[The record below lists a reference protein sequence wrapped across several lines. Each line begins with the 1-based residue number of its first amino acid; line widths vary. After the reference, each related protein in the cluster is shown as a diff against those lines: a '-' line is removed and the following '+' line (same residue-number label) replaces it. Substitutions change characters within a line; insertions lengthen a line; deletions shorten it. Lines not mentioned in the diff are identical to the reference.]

1 MSRGE
6 SPPILF
12 HQVINANR
20 ELNILHSL
28 KGYEP
33 PFRILRA
40 FHLVDDGSEPEATI
54 VLEAGG
60 CEVHEADTGVGPVD
74 ALANAMKKALNPAFP
89 FLQDV
94 KLIDFSARIF
104 DSRSGT
110 KASVEVTVWLSDGTR
125 VWTVSE
131 TSRNINQA
139 SFHALAAGYEFAILQ
154 RARPGPAPK
163 TSSGEVGTRRA
174 PCPALQ
180 PSPTGSSKHRVASL
194 RGRRSAKVK
203 PSKK

>member
-1 MSRGE
+1 MTRREEPSV
-6 SPPILF
+6 LF
-12 HQVINANR
+12 SQVINANR

-28 KGYEP
+28 KAYEP
-33 PFRILRA
+33 PFRVLRA
-40 FHLVDDGSEPEATI
+40 FHLVDDGLEPEATI

-60 CEVHEADTGVGPVD
+60 REVHEAATGVGPVD
-74 ALANAMKKALNPAFP
+74 ALANAMKKALKPAFP

-94 KLIDFSARIF
+94 RLVDFSARIF

-131 TSRNINQA
+131 TSLNINQA

-154 RARPGPAPK
+154 RERCRPGAENASAAGGSKRAP
-163 TSSGEVGTRRA
+163 RRA
-174 PCPALQ
+174 TRPA
-180 PSPTGSSKHRVASL
+180 STGAAQRRKGVLPEEA
-194 RGRRSAKVK
+194 RGKGA
-203 PSKK
+203 